1 MPEPR
6 SASWRAPLADA
17 LLGLC
22 LVAAVFSV
30 AIGSL
35 TVLTH
40 RQWRVADP
48 LNADAL
54 LQLRARYAD
63 GARDDATK
71 AALRAADLAARQQ
84 YFTLQQRVRTGG
96 WLTLVGAILAIGA
109 WGLRTVVRKPPIAPA
124 PPRCDGMQALEAGKT
139 RAALAG
145 GALLLAAIAAV
156 AAFSSSS
163 PLGGK
168 VESRKSKVEVSAT
181 SIIQRP
187 TPNAQLVTL
196 THPHTHTLTNV
207 SENTDTRHPTP
218 EAATRARWSPTF
230 RGVGGSGL
238 TAYGNLPLEWNEEE
252 NRNIRWRHAL
262 ELPGWASPVVSGSRV
277 IVLGADARRREVYCV
292 HADSGD
298 RLWTTTVPAHADA
311 TADYQPDTMDDRWNT
326 LVFAGATPAVTAKQV
341 FAIYSTGQLL
351 AMDLETGTVQWN
363 QVPARTAANKF
374 GLDNA
379 LLTYEDSVIVVFEG
393 DERFIAR
400 YDAATGREIWKTVR
414 ETPSWASPILAHTA
428 DGRALV
434 VLLSDPDVTAW
445 DAVTGA
451 VVWSQKVLRK
461 KPDYAVGPSPV
472 HVDGRIFVNCQNSGI
487 YALSLA
493 DGSRLWSLEELPDR
507 HGFAD
512 GASMVSDGRHLF
524 QFYESVLTCVNMETG
539 EVVKQAQVDAFA
551 GYASPAADSGRLYLF
566 GDASSLVVDAD
577 PASDFAVL
585 GKGEL
590 ADNVDASPA
599 ITDGRIYLRTD
610 KALYAIGRE

>member
-6 SASWRAPLADA
+6 PASWRAPLADA

-22 LVAAVFSV
+22 MAAAVFSV
-30 AIGSL
+30 AIASL

-40 RQWRVADP
+40 RQWRMADP

-54 LQLRARYAD
+54 LQLRTRYAD
-63 GARDDATK
+63 GARDDTTRT
-71 AALRAADLAARQQ
+71 ALRAADLFARQQ
-84 YFTLQQRVRTGG
+84 YFTLRQRVHTGG
-96 WLTLVGAILAIGA
+96 WLTLGGAILAIGA
-109 WGLRTVVRKPPIAPA
+109 WGLRTVVRKPAIPPA
-124 PPRCDGMQALEAGKT
+124 PQACEGMRLQETEKA
-139 RAALAG
+139 RWSLAG
-145 GALLLAAIAAV
+145 AAVLLASLAGV

-163 PLGGK
+163 PLERKGENRSTFAK
-168 VESRKSKVEVSAT
+168 ATADKKSKVEISST
-181 SIIQRP
+181 SNIQRP
-187 TPNAQLVTL
+187 TPNTQEARLK
-196 THPHTHTLTNV
+196 
-207 SENTDTRHPTP
+207 TDQEPRTKNQEPS
-218 EAATRARWSPTF
+218 RWSPTF

-238 TAYGNLPLEWNEEE
+238 TAYGNLPLEWSEAE

-277 IVLGADARRREVYCV
+277 IVLGADAGRREVYCV
-292 HADSGD
+292 HADSGE
-298 RLWTTTVPAHADA
+298 RLWTTTVPTHTEA
-311 TADYQPDTMDDRWNT
+311 TPDYQPDTMDDRWNT
-326 LVFAGATPAVTAKQV
+326 LVFAGATPAVTDRQV
-341 FAIYSTGQLL
+341 FAIFSNGQLVAL
-351 AMDLETGTVQWN
+351 DLETGAVQWN
-363 QVPARTAANKF
+363 QVPAQTAANKF

-379 LLTYEDSVIVVFEG
+379 LLTYEDSLIVVFEG

-400 YDAATGREIWKTVR
+400 YDAATGREIWKTAR

-445 DAVTGA
+445 DAATGTVA
-451 VVWSQKVLRK
+451 WSQKVLRK

-472 HVDGRIFVNCQNSGI
+472 HMDGRIFVNCQNSGV

-524 QFYESVLTCVNMETG
+524 QFYESVLTCVNMATG
-539 EVVKQAQVDAFA
+539 EVVKQAEVDVFA

-577 PASDFAVL
+577 PASGFAEL

-599 ITDGRIYLRTD
+599 ITDGRLYLRTD